1 MKVYLYYDASH
12 VHSYDE
18 NGIDVIELLPGT
30 HDEVRAFKYFMKAG
44 SVLKPELYADRSVVY
59 LFDGGKGVGLL
70 KDEEAV
76 RKLDT
81 VCFYAPDYDKMP
93 YTIHAVTDMEFVMVT
108 ANMDS
113 HDCDCAVDTRLHL
126 PFFRTEEQCDRYDQD
141 CKTPGTISRTV
152 LYGEFDR
159 LGRLTIGICE
169 GGNCGGTVEKGHP
182 EVHQTISSPWALGK
196 MPIPMTAK
204 AATGTLSRLART
216 ITCTP
221 AAAKRYIIYGSN
233 SIPTKEANKREE
245 CYYELSLCIQHGCG
259 DSV

>member
-44 SVLKPELYADRSVVY
+44 RVLKPELYADRSVVY

-182 EVHQTISSPWALGK
+182 EVHQWNYALSDSDYQLTVGAGEDADTYDRKGGDWDFIPAGPDHNLYAGSGK
-196 MPIPMTAK
+196 K
-204 AATGTLSRLART
+204 VH
-216 ITCTP
+216 
-221 AAAKRYIIYGSN
+221 YIWVEFN
-233 SIPTKEANKREE
+233 TNKR
-245 CYYELSLCIQHGCG
+245 GK
-259 DSV
+259 